1 MDRLVTIRSS
11 RYGLDIELE
20 EKADF
25 EMLLDILSEK
35 FKESA
40 RFFKDA
46 KMALSFSGRP
56 LSREEEDLI
65 LEIISKY
72 TQIDILCV
80 VEQNDKN
87 ELLYRSIV
95 EQSISEKEKREGQ
108 FYRGTLGKRQVLES
122 ESSIVILGD
131 VEPDA
136 RVVAKGNVVVV
147 GTLYGTVHA
156 GAAGDRDA
164 FVVALSM
171 QPRQL
176 RIADV
181 EAKRQIIYQESVSIK
196 GPKIAVVDGNRIY
209 LDPLMD

>member
-1 MDRLVTIRSS
+1 MGRLVTIRSS
-11 RYGLDIELE
+11 RYGLDIELDQNT
-20 EKADF
+20 DF
-25 EMLLDILSEK
+25 GILLDILSEK

-95 EQSISEKEKREGQ
+95 EQSLAEKEKREGT
-108 FYRGTLGKRQVLES
+108 FSCK
-122 ESSIVILGD
+122 
-131 VEPDA
+131 
-136 RVVAKGNVVVV
+136 AKL
-147 GTLYGTVHA
+147 TEKF
-156 GAAGDRDA
+156 AA
-164 FVVALSM
+164 L
-171 QPRQL
+171 
-176 RIADV
+176 
-181 EAKRQIIYQESVSIK
+181 VSIGAVGGNLFLTK
-196 GPKIAVVDGNRIY
+196 RVCQKSTSMTDRAYAINRVIALQMKTGVAICVAADIPSGQKYYKRRISKQ
-209 LDPLMD
+209 